1 MKRTRIETDE
11 SKQSNEPNKQKH
23 KDESNKQ
30 QKQHDESKHIEQQ
43 KYMLQTLHTTID
55 SKVEQ
60 LIMYEMRR
68 VNVSKLHKKC
78 KNAIAG
84 GKTDHSTMAK
94 EFNFTIQL
102 RNIDGEMETIKSELK
117 SLTDQYKKITH
128 SVW

>member
-11 SKQSNEPNKQKH
+11 SKQPNDTNEP
-23 KDESNKQ
+23 NKQ
-30 QKQHDESKHIEQQ
+30 QKQHDESKHMEQQ

-60 LIMYEMRR
+60 LVMYEMRR

-78 KNAIAG
+78 KDAIARG
-84 GKTDHSTMAK
+84 QTDHSTMAK